1 SAFGDLHALGP
12 PLVVAG
18 AHQLLALDGLPV
30 TFAGQLAA
38 LDGFPAAGLDHHLV
52 AALLKVARVDARALA
67 DAHAAAAP
75 VGPGHPPLLVAG
87 RDPHPLAL
95 DPDDRL
101 LPDAV
106 ADGPVHR
113 LDPHAVAHRL
123 IYRLDPHADLPL
135 LVAGLL
141 AAAVVDARAAE
152 VEVDVD
158 ADVGVAAL
166 VGAALAAVIFPAPAV
181 VVVMTIR
188 IRWRARTARR
198 ARRQG

>member
-38 LDGFPAAGLDHHLV
+38 LDRFPAAGLDHHLV

-75 VGPGHPPLLVAG
+75 VDPGHPPPLVAG

-113 LDPHAVAHRL
+113 LDPHAAASRL
-123 IYRLDPHADLPL
+123 IS
-135 LVAGLL
+135 
-141 AAAVVDARAAE
+141 
-152 VEVDVD
+152 
-158 ADVGVAAL
+158 
-166 VGAALAAVIFPAPAV
+166 
-181 VVVMTIR
+181 
-188 IRWRARTARR
+188 RR
-198 ARRQG
+198 APPAAPPPPVPGLPAA